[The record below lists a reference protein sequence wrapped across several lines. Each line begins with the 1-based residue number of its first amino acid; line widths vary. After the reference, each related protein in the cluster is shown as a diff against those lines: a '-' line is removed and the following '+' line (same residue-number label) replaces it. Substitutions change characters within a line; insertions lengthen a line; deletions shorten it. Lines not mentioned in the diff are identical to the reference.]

1 MMIGD
6 EVYKKI
12 EFGMAGGQN
21 VPPLPGRIVYI
32 HPDRRFY
39 SVEFIF
45 PWNGGERRFRES
57 YPLRNRIIAP
67 RCDCLPEVIDE
78 RERRAHRPA
87 AGGEKTKHPRG
98 AVAQARKPAHPG
110 GYLPPIKRKK

>member
-1 MMIGD
+1 MNIG
-6 EVYKKI
+6 ETVYKKC

-57 YPLRNRIIAP
+57 YPLRNRITAASD
-67 RCDCLPEVIDE
+67 RVTPETISD
-78 RERRAHRPA
+78 RP
-87 AGGEKTKHPRG
+87 THPRG
-98 AVAQARKPAHPG
+98 AVAQARKPAYPG